1 MKINDVDRGELARLW
16 DAIHSLQAQAPIGF
30 SSVSRGALEITSP
43 EGLIVGKPDGEG
55 ARQGSQ
61 KVYGTLNVVGTLNG
75 DGTIDWEGPVALKG
89 RVDVTGRLHVQ
100 GGGRFVASQSGE
112 TGQSMQLFYESS
124 TGYLTS
130 FGVPLEIRAWAS
142 TVRLNENGLSIE
154 GGGATIT
161 MSRDGVQITGPDGGD
176 GAWIE
181 LKGKA
186 IYLHNLPSS

>member
-16 DAIHSLQAQAPIGF
+16 DAIHALQAQAPIGF

-43 EGLIVGKPDGEG
+43 EGLIVGKPDGED

-61 KVYGTLNVVGTLNG
+61 KVYGKLDVVG
-75 DGTIDWEGPVALKG
+75 
-89 RVDVTGRLHVQ
+89 RVHVK

-130 FGVPLEIRAWAS
+130 FGVPLEIRAWES
-142 TVRLNENGLSIE
+142 TVRLNENGLRIE

-161 MSRDGVQITGPDGGD
+161 MSRDGVQITGPDGAD